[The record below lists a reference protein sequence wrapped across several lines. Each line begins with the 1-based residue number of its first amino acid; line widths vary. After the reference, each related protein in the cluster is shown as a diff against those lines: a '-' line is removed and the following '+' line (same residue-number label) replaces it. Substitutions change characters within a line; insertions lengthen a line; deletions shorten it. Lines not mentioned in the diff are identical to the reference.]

1 MHNIIY
7 SSSESIA
14 LICYYMHIFLYFV
27 GRRLQH
33 TVTLLPQEE
42 SNAASYTNGSTKSL
56 WTCNAS
62 RSRASM
68 VWWLVN
74 GTHFNDMPTPP
85 EEVTEFLYH
94 NETSGSDG
102 VVSDLTIPHI
112 PYYNNSIIKCCI
124 QPQNFENRHNC
135 SNEQTFL
142 YSDGGEWNHKSF

>member
-1 MHNIIY
+1 MSYTLYMHN
-7 SSSESIA
+7 
-14 LICYYMHIFLYFV
+14 
-27 GRRLQH
+27 
-33 TVTLLPQEE
+33 TVVVITLLPQEE
-42 SNAASYTNGSTKSL
+42 SNATSYTNGSTKSL

-74 GTHFNDMPTPP
+74 GTDLPTPP

-94 NETSGSDG
+94 NETSDTDG

-124 QPQNFENRHNC
+124 RPQNSENRHNC
-135 SNEQTFL
+135 SNERTFL
-142 YSDGGEWNHKSF
+142 YSDGGEWNHKSFLV